1 LNFLSRSSLSFG
13 LCLATLFST
22 GPSLLAQTKTPGAME
37 RQASGDAPDDPGPL
51 AKKLSTKL
59 NRKDVNT
66 AMRKV
71 ADWQLVE
78 AASKF
83 NQQWTYAPLY
93 DGLLALSRETGD
105 PRYSDAVTR
114 ISEGFDWKLLN
125 DRFPHADDEALGQAY
140 LDLYRLKKEPRRIS
154 ATQEVMDHLVAE
166 PIDPAKPIWWWCD
179 ALFMAPPVLAR
190 MYAITGDKK
199 YLDTLDRNWAVTSK
213 LLYSE
218 RESLFFRDAHY
229 LAQKE
234 KNGKPLFWARGNG
247 WVVAGL
253 VNVLEFMPKDYPT
266 RERYVTQFR
275 QMTTRIAQ
283 LQSADGLWR
292 PGLLDPD
299 TYSASEVSGSAFFTY
314 AMAWGINEGI
324 LDKNTFGPVVARS
337 WAGMVSHIYAN
348 GRLGAIQPIGAAP
361 DAFTASS
368 SYVYGVGG
376 FLLAGSE
383 IARMGKTH
391 KDASH

>member
-1 LNFLSRSSLSFG
+1 
-13 LCLATLFST
+13 
-22 GPSLLAQTKTPGAME
+22 ME